1 MDVEMS
7 NEDPYLWEIARFR
20 RDGEV
25 QALREKIRTIQHHLS
40 NAAWDDTERGGRYY
54 QLGEAITRAEYQL
67 KCMRMLLDAIRSID
81 LSHS

>member
-1 MDVEMS
+1 MS

-40 NAAWDDTERGGRYY
+40 HAAWEDTDRCGRYY
-54 QLGEAITRAEYQL
+54 KLGEAITRAEHQL

-81 LSHS
+81 QNYS